1 MIIFSRKTNPMV
13 VSGNPTI
20 SGFTPKLGDTPLFS
34 AEKSTWVLPILQPT
48 EVPSISPSEATQDT
62 VLGFLSIRKGLFQT
76 LGRLGKKII
85 GLSKG
90 IDWMNSRHHTLLY
103 LYMLLWLEMCIYASV
118 EKQVSYVYCLLL
130 IIPNKSHAMIS
141 LFWSSNSW
149 MHETC
154 FRIISKQL
162 QNGSDVHFGSECIT
176 NITKLLFSEWCSK
189 SRLTCLAMA
198 HAQRIDL

>member
-1 MIIFSRKTNPMV
+1 METPPFQGSPQNLEIHPFFQLKNQLEFCQSCNQLRCQASARRKRLKTP
-13 VSGNPTI
+13 SW
-20 SGFTPKLGDTPLFS
+20 GFCRFGKVCF
-34 AEKSTWVLPILQPT
+34 KRW
-48 EVPSISPSEATQDT
+48 
-62 VLGFLSIRKGLFQT
+62 
-76 LGRLGKKII
+76 GRLGKK
-85 GLSKG
+85 S
-90 IDWMNSRHHTLLY
+90 SAY
-103 LYMLLWLEMCIYASV
+103 LRELTGWIQDITHYCIYMLLWLEMCIYASV
-118 EKQVSYVYCLLL
+118 EKQISYVYCLLL

>member
-1 MIIFSRKTNPMV
+1 MV
-13 VSGNPTI
+13 VGETGNFRVHPTTWRYTPFFQLKNQLEFCQ
-20 SGFTPKLGDTPLFS
+20 SCNQLRCQASARRKRLKTPSWGFCR
-34 AEKSTWVLPILQPT
+34 
-48 EVPSISPSEATQDT
+48 
-62 VLGFLSIRKGLFQT
+62 RKGLFQT
-76 LGRLGKKII
+76 LGRLGKK
-85 GLSKG
+85 S
-90 IDWMNSRHHTLLY
+90 SAY
-103 LYMLLWLEMCIYASV
+103 LRELTGWIQDITHYCIYMFLWLEMCIYASV

>member
-1 MIIFSRKTNPMV
+1 MV
-13 VSGNPTI
+13 VRGNPPFQETHNLEI
-20 SGFTPKLGDTPLFS
+20 HPFFS
-34 AEKSTWVLPILQPT
+34 AYFSTWVLPRFS
-48 EVPSISPSEATQDT
+48 VPPKLRCQASERRKRLSTPSFRIFRFGKVWKRLE
-62 VLGFLSIRKGLFQT
+62 
-76 LGRLGKKII
+76 LGKK
-85 GLSKG
+85 S
-90 IDWMNSRHHTLLY
+90 SAY
-103 LYMLLWLEMCIYASV
+103 LRELTGWIQDITNYCIYMFLWLEMCIYASV